1 MAQRLTFP
9 LACFLIVATAALP
22 AQVIEKKKVH
32 EETTLVYPPARH
44 APIHKAGAVQ
54 LMAFMALL
62 GRTDIRPSDPQGL
75 AAVRL
80 KSTDDPLNRSDDD
93 DLTVYGL
100 NSGQHNIIFNS
111 SMLTLDV
118 YEGKGPRQ
126 KLKHPK
132 GIAGDPA
139 GNVYVADT
147 GHNRV
152 VKLHNPGNHLTFVRA
167 AGQEG
172 SQTGQFREPTG
183 IAVGPS
189 GRVYVC
195 DYGNDRVQVM
205 DGDLSPMYA
214 IGNRSDSSVAMA
226 QFFRPY
232 AIALSETGDSNSY
245 YQEDF
250 LVVVDLNNSRIQKLT
265 SDGRFIR
272 GISSTEYGY
281 QRVFLTS
288 VALDYFGSVWVT
300 DLFNHCIHKFDH
312 DLNYITSFGHIGEGD
327 GEFFEPRS
335 IAIGKRFGQVF
346 IADKNFAQYYHIGT
360 DVLNFNISMKD
371 TILHFDFFLTEY
383 SKVSARIVN
392 EEGVLVAKL
401 CTNRLMTLG
410 RQSLQWDRRRTSR
423 ITQPLRKAVDSLET
437 MREPI
442 LASEFMPSG
451 LYKIIVEARTTYPY
465 SRYFTKTIE
474 VEFAY

>member
-1 MAQRLTFP
+1 MAQRLTLSF
-9 LACFLIVATAALP
+9 ACILIVVTATLP
-22 AQVIEKKKVH
+22 AQVIVEKKVH
-32 EETTLVYPPARH
+32 KETTLVFPPARH
-44 APIHKAGAVQ
+44 APIHKAGAIQ

-62 GRTDIRPSDPQGL
+62 GRTDIRPSDPQGI

-80 KSTDDPLNRSDDD
+80 KSTDDPLSRSDDD

-100 NSGQHNIIFNS
+100 NSGQNNIIFNS
-111 SMLTLDV
+111 SMQSLDV

-132 GIAGDPA
+132 GIAGDAA

-147 GHNRV
+147 GHHRI
-152 VKLHNPGNHLTFVRA
+152 VKLHNPGNYLTFVGA
-167 AGQEG
+167 TGQEG
-172 SQTGQFREPTG
+172 SHTGQFSEPTG
-183 IAVGPS
+183 IAVGLS

-195 DYGNDRVQVM
+195 DYGNDRIQVM

-214 IGNRSDSSVAMA
+214 IGNKNDSALTMT
-226 QFFRPY
+226 QLFRPF
-232 AIALSETGDSNSY
+232 AIALSEAGDSNSY

-265 SDGRFIR
+265 PDGRFIH

-288 VALDYFGSVWVT
+288 VALDYFGNVWVT
-300 DLFNHCIHKFDH
+300 DLFNHCVHKFDH
-312 DLNYITSFGHIGEGD
+312 DLNYVTSFGHIGDGD
-327 GEFFEPRS
+327 GEFFEPRG

-346 IADKNFAQYYHIGT
+346 IADKNYAQYYHIGT
-360 DVLNFNISMKD
+360 DILNFNISMKD
-371 TILHFDFFLTEY
+371 SLLHFDFFLTEY

-392 EEGVLVAKL
+392 EEGTVMAKL
-401 CTNRLMTLG
+401 CTNQLLKLG
-410 RQSLQWDRRRTSR
+410 RQSFQWDRRRTSR
-423 ITQPLRKAVDSLET
+423 IIHPLRKAVDSLDKLDD
-437 MREPI
+437 PWP
-442 LASEFMPSG
+442 ASELMPSG

-465 SRYFTKTIE
+465 NRYFTKTVEI
-474 VEFAY
+474 EFAY